1 MHSLALLLLDNQVD
15 PETAKRMVGFFL
27 AFIPIVIL
35 IGLVIVIVPFWFIC
49 KKAGFSPW
57 LSLIYLIPLGN
68 LVLYYILAFSKWN
81 VVPAPQQAWGPYP
94 PYPPQAPQPPYP
106 PQA

>member
-1 MHSLALLLLDNQVD
+1 MHFAALLLQSQPD
-15 PETAKRMVGFFL
+15 PDAIKHMAAVLL
-27 AFIPIVIL
+27 AIIPIL
-35 IGLVIVIVPFWFIC
+35 IMVSLAIVLVPFWFIC